1 MLSSLRAITIQHLF
15 KLITQHTQESKQLI
29 EIAKE
34 SINKLVELGADYKH
48 FQSAQFS
55 HKNLKKIQK
64 LISPIH

>member
-1 MLSSLRAITIQHLF
+1 MT
-15 KLITQHTQESKQLI
+15 TQESKKLM
-29 EIAKE
+29 EIAKD

>member
-1 MLSSLRAITIQHLF
+1 MTTEETKELVKIV
-15 KLITQHTQESKQLI
+15 
-29 EIAKE
+29 KE
-34 SINKLVELGADYKH
+34 SINKLVELGADYNH

>member
-1 MLSSLRAITIQHLF
+1 MT
-15 KLITQHTQESKQLI
+15 TQESRQLI
-29 EIAKE
+29 EVAKD
-34 SINKLVELGADYKH
+34 SINKLVKLGADYKH

>member
-1 MLSSLRAITIQHLF
+1 MDNQLNLNDMT
-15 KLITQHTQESKQLI
+15 TQESKQLI
-29 EIAKE
+29 EIAKD